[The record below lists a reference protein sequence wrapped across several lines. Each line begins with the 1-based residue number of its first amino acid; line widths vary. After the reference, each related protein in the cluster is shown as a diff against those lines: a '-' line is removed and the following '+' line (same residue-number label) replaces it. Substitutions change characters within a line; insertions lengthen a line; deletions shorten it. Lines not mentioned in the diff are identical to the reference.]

1 MTTEGA
7 HRVRSAHIVAA
18 LSALLCGC
26 YTYVPV
32 GTSPHIGAQ
41 VGIEVNDEGR
51 VALREQLGPGVV
63 RLEGRVAAVEGDE
76 LVVDASRVTQI
87 RGLPLPLDSMRLRLR
102 SSFLGRVDERRLS
115 RTRTWMTIGG
125 ATAVVAVFLAT
136 KGFSARGTP
145 PEEPPGGPPVNNGLS
160 PNRVFGVRVG
170 LWGGR

>member
-1 MTTEGA
+1 MTTAGS
-7 HRVRSAHIVAA
+7 HRVRHWGVVAA
-18 LSALLCGC
+18 CGAWLCAC

-32 GTSPHIGAQ
+32 RTSPHIGAQ

-51 VALREQLGPGVV
+51 IALRERLGPGVV

-76 LVVDASRVTQI
+76 LVVDASRVTQL

-102 SSFLGRVDERRLS
+102 NSFLDRVDERRLS

-125 ATAVVAVFLAT
+125 ATAIVAVFLAT
-136 KGFSARGTP
+136 KGFSSRGTP

-160 PNRVFGVRVG
+160 PNAVFGFRVG
-170 LWGGR
+170 VWGAR